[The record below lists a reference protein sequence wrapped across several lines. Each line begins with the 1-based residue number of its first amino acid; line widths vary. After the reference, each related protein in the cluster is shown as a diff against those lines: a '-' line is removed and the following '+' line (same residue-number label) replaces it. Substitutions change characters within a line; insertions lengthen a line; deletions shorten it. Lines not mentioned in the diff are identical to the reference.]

1 LSVPAPTSAFSSL
14 RHPGFRLFLGGQFLS
29 LCGTWMQVVAQGWLV
44 VQLSPSPFLVGVVG
58 MLGSLPILL
67 FTLHGGVLADRVARR
82 RALIF
87 LQSLMLIE
95 AVTLGTLTALKI
107 VTLPWVMVLAFA
119 LGTFTAFEVPIRQAF
134 LMEMVGRGDVMNA
147 IALNSLAFNASRI
160 VGPVVAGVLI
170 SSAGLA
176 ACFFAN
182 AASYVAVLI
191 ALIRM
196 RPAEPA
202 GGPVPP
208 SSRGHLADGIAYL
221 KGAVLPRSLL
231 TLSGSFSIFGFS
243 FITMLPVYARDVLR
257 TGASGYGALMAALG
271 VGAAA
276 GALSMA
282 GVIGE
287 RRNPQLIRWAGIV
300 FGASL
305 AGLGLA
311 AHLASAAVLLAAAGF
326 GMILNNVMTNTLL
339 QTTTPDHLRGRV
351 MGFYSLVVLGLAPFG
366 NLLAGWTAE
375 HLGVGVAV
383 GLGGGACVLATVL
396 GTGGLKEWRIEG
408 LRD

>member
-1 LSVPAPTSAFSSL
+1 VPTPGSAFSSL

-44 VQLSPSPFLVGVVG
+44 VQLSPSPFVLGVVG

-67 FTLHGGVLADRVARR
+67 FTLHGGVMADRVARR

-87 LQSLMLIE
+87 LQSLMLLE
-95 AVTLGTLTALKI
+95 AMTLGTLTALKI
-107 VTLPWVMVLAFA
+107 VTLPWVMGLAFA

-160 VGPVVAGVLI
+160 VGPVAAGVLI
-170 SSAGLA
+170 SSVGLS

-191 ALIRM
+191 ALVRM
-196 RPAEPA
+196 RPVAPAAEP
-202 GGPVPP
+202 PPP
-208 SSRGHLADGIAYL
+208 SGRGHLADGLAYL
-221 KGAVLPRSLL
+221 RGATLPRSLL
-231 TLSGSFSIFGFS
+231 TLSASFSVFGFS
-243 FITMLPVYARDVLR
+243 FITMLPVYARDVMR

-271 VGAAA
+271 LGAAV

-282 GVIGE
+282 ALVGE
-287 RRNPQLIRWAGIV
+287 RRSPSLIRWAGIV
-300 FGASL
+300 FGLSL
-305 AGLGLA
+305 AGLALA
-311 AHLASAAVLLAAAGF
+311 AHLASAMVLLAAAGF

-351 MGFYSLVVLGLAPFG
+351 MGFYSLVVLGFAPFG

-375 HLGVGVAV
+375 QLGVGLAV
-383 GLGGGACVLATVL
+383 GLGGGICVVATL
-396 GTGGLKEWRIEG
+396 IGARGLK
-408 LRD
+408 D

>member
-1 LSVPAPTSAFSSL
+1 MPTPSSAFSSL

-44 VQLSPSPFLVGVVG
+44 VQLSPSPFVLGVVG

-67 FTLHGGVLADRVARR
+67 FTLHGGVMADRVARR

-87 LQSLMLIE
+87 LQSLMLLE

-160 VGPVVAGVLI
+160 VGPVAAGVLI
-170 SSAGLA
+170 SSVGLS

-196 RPAEPA
+196 RPAAPSPGVVPA
-202 GGPVPP
+202 
-208 SSRGHLADGIAYL
+208 SSRGHFADGLAYL
-221 KGAVLPRSLL
+221 RGAALPRSLL
-231 TLSGSFSIFGFS
+231 TLSASFSVFGFS
-243 FITMLPVYARDVLR
+243 FITMLPIYARDVMR

-271 VGAAA
+271 LGAAA

-282 GVIGE
+282 GLVGE
-287 RRNPQLIRWAGIV
+287 RRSPSLIRWAGIL

-305 AGLGLA
+305 AGLGFA
-311 AHLASAAVLLAAAGF
+311 MHIASAAVLLAAAGF

-351 MGFYSLVVLGLAPFG
+351 MGFYSLVVLGFAPFG

-375 HLGVGVAV
+375 HLGVGMAV
-383 GLGGGACVLATVL
+383 GLGGGVCVLATIV
-396 GTGGLKEWRIEG
+396 GARDLK
-408 LRD
+408 D

>member
-1 LSVPAPTSAFSSL
+1 VPTPTSAFSSL

-44 VQLSPSPFLVGVVG
+44 VQLSPSPLVVGIVG

-67 FTLHGGVLADRVARR
+67 FTLHGGVLADRVPRR

-95 AVTLGTLTALKI
+95 AVTLGTLTALK
-107 VTLPWVMVLAFA
+107 VVNLPWVMVLAFA

-170 SSAGLA
+170 SSVGLA

-196 RPAEPA
+196 RPVGPA
-202 GGPVPP
+202 AAAVPP
-208 SSRGHLADGIAYL
+208 SARGHFADGLAYL
-221 KGAVLPRSLL
+221 RGAELPRILL
-231 TLSGSFSIFGFS
+231 TLSASFSVFGFS
-243 FITMLPVYARDVLR
+243 FVTMLPVYARDVMR
-257 TGASGYGALMAALG
+257 SGASGYGALMTALG

-282 GVIGE
+282 GLVGE
-287 RRNPQLIRWAGIV
+287 RRSPRLIRWAGIV

-305 AGLGLA
+305 AGLGLS
-311 AHLASAAVLLAAAGF
+311 AHLASALVLLASAGF
-326 GMILNNVMTNTLL
+326 GMIINNVMTNTLL

-351 MGFYSLVVLGLAPFG
+351 MGFYSLVVLGFAPFG
-366 NLLAGWTAE
+366 NLLAGWAAE
-375 HLGVGVAV
+375 YLGVGAAV
-383 GLGGGACVLATVL
+383 GLGGAICVLATIL
-396 GTGGLKEWRIEG
+396 GTRG